1 MNKARVA
8 MCKTKVIASC
18 GFAVVENLVA
28 MLLLM
33 IVMTGVTRLFILS
46 FHHNSS
52 NRADASLLADV
63 MAEVDEYRDQ
73 PYREFVYSIWQPGIE
88 VPDGSTV
95 TFNRKSVGSRGTV
108 RTTFIA
114 QSTTAALLP
123 EAVQVRIEVD
133 QRNGPFQVSTS
144 SFETV
149 IAYAE

>member
-1 MNKARVA
+1 MRNIQSQYTSSAGRGG
-8 MCKTKVIASC
+8 

-33 IVMTGVTRLFILS
+33 IVLTGATRLFISS
-46 FHHNSS
+46 FHFNAGQ
-52 NRADASLLADV
+52 RADASLLADV

-73 PYREFVYSIWQPGIE
+73 PYRDFVYSIWQPGSE
-88 VPDGSTV
+88 VPDGNTV
-95 TFNRKSVGSRGTV
+95 TFDRKGVGSRSTV
-108 RTTFIA
+108 RTSFTA

-123 EAVQVRIEVD
+123 EAVHVRIEVE
-133 QRNGPFQVSTS
+133 QRSGPLRVSTS